1 VNVAK
6 GAEAYKAVLHG
17 DTVDDAEAF
26 KKMLSIMIRGIVA

>member
-26 KKMLSIMIRGIVA
+26 KKMLSRIVA